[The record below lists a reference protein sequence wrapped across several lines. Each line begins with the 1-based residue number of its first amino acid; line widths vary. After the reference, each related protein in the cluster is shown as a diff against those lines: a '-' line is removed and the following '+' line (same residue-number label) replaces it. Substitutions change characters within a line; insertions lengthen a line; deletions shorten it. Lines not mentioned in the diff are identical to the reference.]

1 MVQSIVVFVIALAIV
16 LLAVKLLGKS
26 IKILWGVLINA
37 LAGFIVLF
45 ILKFVGI
52 GVEITPLS
60 SIIVGL
66 LGLPGLVV
74 VLIMQLGLGKII

>member
-1 MVQSIVVFVIALAIV
+1 MVPSIVVFVIALAIV

-26 IKILWGVLINA
+26 IKILWGILINA

-45 ILKFVGI
+45 VLRFLGI

-60 SIIVGL
+60 SVIVGL
-66 LGLPGLVV
+66 LGLPGLVI
-74 VLIMQLGLGKII
+74 VLIMQLKLGIN